1 MPKTKILIVG
11 IGGVGGYFGGLLAKA
26 YQNSKDVEICF
37 LARGANLSQ
46 IQKSGLN
53 VVDDESEF
61 IAFPNIASNEV
72 TDFGKVDYILLC
84 TKTYDLDATITQ
96 LLPCI
101 NKETVV
107 IPLQNGVNNRT
118 LIANRLPSNLVTD
131 GCVYLVSRLEEPG
144 VIVKKGRVG
153 SLFFGLANT
162 RDERLDHLQDILI
175 KAGIQSSLSPDINT
189 IIWEKYIFLSS
200 IATATTYFDSEI
212 DVILKDSEKLD
223 GLKQLIAE
231 VSHVALAKH
240 IAIGEHQAK
249 RIIDI
254 LKTLPIGATASMHTD
269 FRNGKDK
276 TELESLTGYVV
287 LEGRKEKVSVSTF
300 KLMYDGIKA
309 RKGESKIKGR

>member
-11 IGGVGGYFGGLLAKA
+11 IGGVGGYFGGRLAKA

-37 LARGANLSQ
+37 LARGAHLNQ
-46 IQKSGLN
+46 IKKAGLK
-53 VVDDESEF
+53 VVDDEGEF
-61 IAFPNIASNEV
+61 IAFPAIASNEV
-72 TDFGKVDYILLC
+72 SDFGKVNYILLC
-84 TKTYDLDATITQ
+84 TKTYDLDTTITQ

-101 NKETVV
+101 NKETVI
-107 IPLQNGVNNRT
+107 IPLQNGVNNRV

-144 VIVKKGRVG
+144 VIVKKGQVG

-162 RDERLDHLQDILI
+162 RDERLDHLQEVLI
-175 KAGIQSSLSPDINT
+175 KAGIQSNLSPDIKT
-189 IIWEKYIFLSS
+189 IIWEKFIFLSS

-212 DVILKDSEKLD
+212 DVILNDSKKLD
-223 GLKQLIAE
+223 ALKQLITE
-231 VSHVALAKH
+231 VSHIALAKK
-240 IAIGEHQAK
+240 IAIGEHQTK

-254 LKTLPIGATASMHTD
+254 LKTLPMGATASMHTD

-287 LEGRKEKVSVSTF
+287 AEGRKEKVSAPTF
-300 KLMYDGIKA
+300 DQMFNGIKKFSRA
-309 RKGESKIKGR
+309 